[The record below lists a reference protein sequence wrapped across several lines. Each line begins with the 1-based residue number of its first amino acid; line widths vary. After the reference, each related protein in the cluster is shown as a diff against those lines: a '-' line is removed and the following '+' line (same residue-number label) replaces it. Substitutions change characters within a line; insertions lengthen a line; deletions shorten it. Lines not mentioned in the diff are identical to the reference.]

1 MLVKYDNQNSS
12 QTPYLKPDKYRA
24 KDDYPKGYDS
34 IAPWLSESVVKLFNY
49 SLPRAGS
56 VGRETFHAKVVLCDN
71 NAAYLG
77 SSNMN
82 GASLEYSMEMGVS
95 LKGRAAADVAT
106 VLDAVMKAAQPWT
119 GVDSG

>member
-1 MLVKYDNQNSS
+1 MTTKIQVKRPSLN
-12 QTPYLKPDKYRA
+12 PYKYRA

-56 VGRETFHAKVVLCDN
+56 VGRETFHAKVVLCEN
-71 NAAYLG
+71 SAAHLG

-82 GASLEYSMEMGVS
+82 GASLEHSMEMGVS
-95 LKGRAAADVAT
+95 LKGRGAADVAT
-106 VLDAVMKAAQPWT
+106 VSDAVMKAAQPWT
-119 GVDSG
+119 VVDSG